1 MLDDAF
7 NILIEQL
14 KHWLSETRATETRAP
29 GLETP
34 GNSPETAQI
43 LWLADES
50 ARSSVQSIPPH
61 SSLRIISNRF
71 DVTQS
76 AQSSQLSA
84 TFSDFDFSDIPGN
97 SIHKILYRLSKE
109 KSVIHH
115 IINEAFRLLLPGGEL
130 WISGYKNEGAKTI
143 IAKTANL
150 FGNGHAEKYRSAY
163 LGQFR
168 KDTPLPLE
176 EFLDTQ
182 NYPELRLEK
191 SSEMSFY
198 SKPGIFGWNKID
210 QGSKYLLENLP
221 LFLSHFKTPPNSL
234 LDLGCGYGYLTIGT
248 RDIPLGNR
256 AATDNNAA
264 AILAM
269 KKNAAFYD
277 INVRVIADDCAASL
291 SNTFDMILCNPPFHQ
306 GFDVDSML
314 TERFLHTTKR
324 LLSPQ
329 GSALFVVNSFIGIE
343 AAATNHFLHIATLA
357 NNGSFKLIM
366 LSNKK

>member
-1 MLDDAF
+1 MMLDEAF

-14 KHWLSETRATETRAP
+14 KHSFSETRAP

-34 GNSPETAQI
+34 GYTPEIAQI

-50 ARSSVQSIPPH
+50 ACPSVQSIPPH
-61 SSLRIISNRF
+61 SSIRIISNRF
-71 DVTQS
+71 DVTQA
-76 AQSSQLSA
+76 AQSTELSA
-84 TFSDFDFSDIPGN
+84 TFSDFDFSDIPSN

-115 IINEAFRLLLPGGEL
+115 IINEAFRLLSPGGEL
-130 WISGYKNEGAKTI
+130 WVSGLKNEGAKTI

-168 KDTPLPLE
+168 KDTPLPLG

-182 NYPELRLEK
+182 NYPSLRLEK
-191 SSEMSFY
+191 SSGMSFY
-198 SKPGIFGWNKID
+198 SKPGLFGWNKID
-210 QGSKYLLENLP
+210 KGSNYLLENIP

-248 RDIPLGNR
+248 RDIPLGKR

-269 KKNAAFYD
+269 EKNAEFYG

-291 SNTFDMILCNPPFHQ
+291 SDTFDMILCNPPFHQ
-306 GFDVDSML
+306 GFDINSML
-314 TERFLHTTKR
+314 TERFLYTTKR

-329 GSALFVVNSFIGIE
+329 GSALFVVNRFIGIE
-343 AAATNHFLHIATLA
+343 AVATNHFLHIATLA

-366 LSNKK
+366 LSNRK